1 MECMVSGFVHKRGF
15 QLSGLAAQST
25 GKSFCHHYILRK
37 DPHRAGGDLRRPV
50 QCLTYHS
57 VPFCATFLCGIIY
70 NPLRSHSHP
79 TLQIC
84 VHIFISGIIHIS
96 FMFLLLETKSGHI
109 TDAQE
114 MLKGTIQLNEEIT
127 VSMCTL
133 VLQNWLSFEA
143 GHKHM
148 SWIINGCAS
157 LC

>member
-1 MECMVSGFVHKRGF
+1 
-15 QLSGLAAQST
+15 
-25 GKSFCHHYILRK
+25 
-37 DPHRAGGDLRRPV
+37 
-50 QCLTYHS
+50 
-57 VPFCATFLCGIIY
+57 
-70 NPLRSHSHP
+70 
-79 TLQIC
+79 
-84 VHIFISGIIHIS
+84 
-96 FMFLLLETKSGHI
+96 MFLLLETKSGHI